1 MATKATTLLNG
12 TTADANEVMSLFDPL
27 YTDIDETNVDQTA
40 IVVAT
45 NVNQTIAGNKT
56 FTGTTTLAAT
66 TISGALT
73 AAGATFSGDV
83 AFDTDTFYV
92 DAANNRVYVGS
103 NSSIYADYQLQNIKA
118 QVGGYRGISVFNLDN
133 TNSASHAVMSVV
145 VGGSS
150 AGDPA
155 LLLDVTGVKIWSVG
169 LDNSDSDTFKIGAN
183 TAVGTNT
190 MFRMDSTNNT
200 GTITLGTQTGGSY
213 STKVTV
219 ANNGELLL
227 PDIDPPTANYLNR
240 NSGVKGWVKFV
251 GTNGSIEDSYNVTS
265 VTDNGGVGS
274 FTINWDTNFA
284 NDDYACSFMAD
295 TQGSERVGYT
305 FGAQNV
311 GDITVV
317 IWQDDAATATD
328 VEHAHVIAIGDQ

>member
-240 NSGVKGWVKFV
+240 NSGVKAWANLSS
-251 GTNGSIEDSYNVTS
+251 TGSS
-265 VTDNGGVGS
+265 
-274 FTINWDTNFA
+274 
-284 NDDYACSFMAD
+284 NDDYNVSSASKIGTGIYQINLD
-295 TQGSERVGYT
+295 TDFSSSNYSGSANYDGTAGVITCNFRSSATTNYLVYT
-305 FGAQNV
+305 FSSGVDTDLANV
-311 GDITVV
+311 SM
-317 IWQDDAATATD
+317 
-328 VEHAHVIAIGDQ
+328 AIGDQ